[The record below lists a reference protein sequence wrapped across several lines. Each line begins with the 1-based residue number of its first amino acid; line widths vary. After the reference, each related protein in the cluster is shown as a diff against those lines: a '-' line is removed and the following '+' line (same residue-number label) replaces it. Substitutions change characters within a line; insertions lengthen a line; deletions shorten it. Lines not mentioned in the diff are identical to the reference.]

1 MLSIAL
7 VPAKSAQA
15 ADLVGTVTDV
25 DGKPVAGAM
34 VTLEASSPAL
44 GTITETRFTNDEG
57 EYRHA
62 DIPDD
67 AMATRYL
74 RVYRLGYQQMVP
86 PPGHA
91 VLESTASQDGDNARV
106 DVQMRAITNLA
117 QQAPASAWFCLLY
130 TSPSPRDS

>member
-1 MLSIAL
+1 MNSTSIGSARSRARAHQAAVFGAVMLGIAL

-91 VLESTASQDGDNARV
+91 VLESTAWPGGGT
-106 DVQMRAITNLA
+106 IC
-117 QQAPASAWFCLLY
+117 W
-130 TSPSPRDS
+130 